1 MRAAYAFGGPIR
13 DSIHRFKYQGEFA
26 RAPFLANL
34 VFGAMKRPEFPDDQS
49 WDLVAYVPL
58 HSRRR
63 RQRGFDQ
70 SRLIARHLATSLE
83 IPAATDLKR
92 VIDTPSQVGRSAAE
106 RRANVIDA
114 FAWSGEDLAGA
125 KILLVDDVITTG
137 STMMSASRA
146 LIRAGAKRVDAIAIA
161 RETLR

>member
-1 MRAAYAFGGPIR
+1 MRAAYTFGGPIR

-34 VFGAMKRPEFPDDQS
+34 VVGALKRPEFPDDLI
-49 WDLVAYVPL
+49 WDLVASVPL
-58 HSRRR
+58 HVRRR

-70 SRLIARHLATSLE
+70 SRLIARHLATALNL
-83 IPAATDLKR
+83 PMTTDLKR

-114 FAWSGEDLAGA
+114 FAWTGA
-125 KILLVDDVITTG
+125 ELNGGAILLVDDVITTG

-146 LIRAGAKRVDAIAIA
+146 LIRAGAKRVDGIAVA
-161 RETLR
+161 REILR